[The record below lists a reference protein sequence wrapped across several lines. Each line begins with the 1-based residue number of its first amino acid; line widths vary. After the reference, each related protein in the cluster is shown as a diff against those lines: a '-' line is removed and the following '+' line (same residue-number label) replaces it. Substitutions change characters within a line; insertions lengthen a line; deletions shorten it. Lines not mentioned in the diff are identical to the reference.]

1 MGQSL
6 MAHRKAICWLVV
18 AASAM
23 ASSMALLG
31 TANTPS
37 DPPPMAP
44 GHGRSEPIQSL
55 WRLSGSMSCASQG
68 CHGRFESLVD
78 QVFLRSEATIWLER
92 DPHSQAYEV
101 LKSDRS
107 RQIAE
112 NLNGP
117 GRPAHLDSRCLA
129 CHANPIVAKYAEAK
143 QDEIWKN
150 PSLAKELD
158 LASSRGTGVGC
169 ESCHTLSGH
178 TTSEYLQKHTVL
190 GPTGIG
196 FDAWK
201 SPESL
206 RLKQLSGLANLS
218 PAKNTAALCVSCHIG
233 NPGSATE
240 PIRDCNHDI
249 MAAGH
254 PRLVF
259 DAASY
264 INQLPAHWNTTR
276 EKDPDGRNAALHV
289 AGLIVSAAMQVR
301 MASEHARKTG
311 GAWPEF
317 ADQDCFSCHAGLG
330 ASTDSWRQRSWL
342 SNQSVGRIKPGAF
355 VPCNAT
361 LSIVASLSEKEGM
374 KSAVEAW
381 GKAVSKADKANVAI
395 LGDAILD
402 ELQKLEV
409 EMLVIERLSAD
420 KRHAWLARVAGPS
433 AVALDEGRWDQAQ
446 SHLRTLYWLSRGTS
460 DAPNTESFAKA
471 FSDLTYPK
479 GFDGPA
485 RFRGPDRAGL
495 FDSLAKWARKLAV
508 N

>member
-6 MAHRKAICWLVV
+6 MAHRKAIFWLVL
-18 AASAM
+18 AACSM
-23 ASSMALLG
+23 ASSMSLLG

-37 DPPPMAP
+37 DPPTAP
-44 GHGRSEPIQSL
+44 GHQRSELVQSL
-55 WRLSGSMSCASQG
+55 KGVSGSMSCASQG
-68 CHGRFESLVD
+68 CHGRYESLVD
-78 QVFLRSEATIWLER
+78 QVFLRSEATIWFER

-117 GRPAHLDSRCLA
+117 GKPAHLDSRCLA
-129 CHANPIVAKYAEAK
+129 CHANPQVAKYAEAK
-143 QDEIWKN
+143 QDEIWKDS
-150 PSLAKELD
+150 SLAKELD

-169 ESCHTLSGH
+169 ESCHTLPGH
-178 TTSEYLQKHTVL
+178 STFEYLQRHTVL

-196 FDAWK
+196 MEAWK

-206 RLKQLSGLANLS
+206 RLKQLAGLANLA
-218 PAKNTAALCVSCHIG
+218 PAKNTAALCVSCHVG

-259 DAASY
+259 DAASH
-264 INQLPAHWNTTR
+264 INQLPAHWNTKR

-289 AGLIVSAAMQVR
+289 AGLMISAGMQVR
-301 MASEHARKTG
+301 MATAHARNMG
-311 GAWPEF
+311 GIWPEF
-317 ADQDCFSCHAGLG
+317 SDQDCFSCHAGLG
-330 ASTDSWRQRSWL
+330 ASTDSWRQRNWL
-342 SNQSVGRIKPGAF
+342 ANKSGGQIKPGGF

-361 LSIVASLSEKEGM
+361 ISIVASLSEKPEM

-381 GKAVSKADKANVAI
+381 SKAVSNANKANTAI
-395 LGDAILD
+395 IGETILH

-409 EMLVIERLSAD
+409 ETSAIERLSMD

-433 AVALDEGRWDQAQ
+433 AIALDEGRWDQAE
-446 SHLRTLYWLSRGTS
+446 SHLRTLFWLSRGAS
-460 DAPNTESFAKA
+460 NAPAAESFATA
-471 FSDLTYPK
+471 FSALAYPK
-479 GFDGPA
+479 GFAGPA
-485 RFRGPDRAGL
+485 GFRGPDRAGS
-495 FDSLAKWARKLAV
+495 FDPLAKWARKLAV